1 MSDHRKQSRYHTPC
15 EHSNVLI
22 LISSINTWE
31 RNCNWTSI
39 DSTTGT
45 KYSSGISLNI
55 MLRRHSLLDK
65 DFPPHWSWW
74 HHGATIFSTYLALCY
89 GILLATCGFPKEEYI
104 MRNFGVLCYLEQ
116 AVELTNQL
124 SVTWGTIIHIV
135 VVVCSYLQPD
145 SVTFSLKS
153 VIYISIKFRTK
164 YT

>member
-22 LISSINTWE
+22 VISSINTWE

-45 KYSSGISLNI
+45 KYSSGISVNI
-55 MLRRHSLLDK
+55 RLRWHGLHDK
-65 DFPPHWSWW
+65 DFPPHWSWL
-74 HHGATIFSTYLALCY
+74 HDGTYLALCY
-89 GILLATCGFPKEEYI
+89 GILLATGGFPKEECI

-124 SVTWGTIIHIV
+124 SVTWGTIIHII
-135 VVVCSYLQPD
+135 VVVCSYWQPD
-145 SVTFSLKS
+145 SVPFSLKS